1 MSSLPRFSPKRLKEI
16 ADGTRNRDG
25 SKKMTAEEYR
35 AKVAKVGRKKRPARA
50 IAKDR
55 AWEQFS
61 MFIRLRDAGP
71 DGYAKCVTCPR
82 VIHWRDGDAGHWITR
97 AKEATLFDE
106 RNVSFQCKGCNKW
119 QGGKPLE
126 HEQAI
131 IRKYGPEAPE
141 QIKTKAV
148 QRCKR
153 TENDYLFIEQTY
165 RLRVENI
172 RTNSPEKFLR
182 AA

>member
-1 MSSLPRFSPKRLKEI
+1 MSLPKFSPKRLKEI

-25 SKKMTAEEYR
+25 SKKMTAAEYQ
-35 AKVAKVGRKKRPARA
+35 AKVAKVKKRRPSRA

-82 VIHWRDGDAGHWITR
+82 VIHWRDGDAGHFITR

-106 RNVSFQCKGCNKW
+106 RNVAFQCKGCNRF

-131 IRKYGPEAPE
+131 IRKWGSEVPD
-141 QIKTKAV
+141 QLKTKAV

-153 TENDYLFIEQTY
+153 TESDYTFIEQTY

-172 RTNSPEKFLR
+172 KANSPEKFQR